1 MRQEKDPFLSWGV
14 RRIGGPSRLVSL
26 HFFILGIIFV
36 ANNTVV
42 AQNEGD
48 RYIQDS
54 LRMLLSAR
62 TIEGDIRIETYAE
75 GKKYT
80 AHGSYA
86 EQALPQITPGTF
98 LRSMYRLEIN
108 FINLPMAHNSKPNR
122 MTLVCHPSE
131 DSKRNLITRYIC
143 IEGNESFSSINLAK
157 VEEQLKAVR
166 PGTVAFANVSEVRYW
181 GGLAGM
187 MRQISRFY
195 EFATAT
201 QENLQDEETVPTWK
215 LTGTLKS
222 IYSKELLT
230 QFGGTNKKG
239 HYPADFPSDIEVWLG
254 RHNDFPYKIRYL
266 RRVSENSSR
275 KEPLFQESFFKVNVN
290 GPPIPASKFAPLT
303 PPENVSNVQDVT
315 ENYLRELGLVP

>member
-1 MRQEKDPFLSWGV
+1 MSKTRL
-14 RRIGGPSRLVSL
+14 PSAVGHLA
-26 HFFILGIIFV
+26 FILGVLFAINSNAI
-36 ANNTVV
+36 
-42 AQNEGD
+42 AQSEGD

-54 LRMLLSAR
+54 LKMLLSAR
-62 TIEGDIRIETYAE
+62 TIEGEIRIETYMD

-86 EQALPQITPGTF
+86 EQALPQATPGKF

-108 FINLPMAHNSKPNR
+108 FINLPMASNSKPNR

-131 DSKRNLITRYIC
+131 DKNRNLITRYTC
-143 IEGNESFSSINLAK
+143 IEGNESFSSVNLTKVAERLQAAK
-157 VEEQLKAVR
+157 Q
-166 PGTVAFANVSEVRYW
+166 VAAFVNVSEVRHW
-181 GGLAGM
+181 GGLAGT

-195 EFATAT
+195 EFTTAT

-215 LTGTLKS
+215 LTGTLKN
-222 IYSKELLT
+222 IYYKELLA

-239 HYPADFPSDIEVWLG
+239 QYPLDFPSDIEVWLG

-266 RRVSENSSR
+266 RRISENSSR

-290 GPPIPASKFAPLT
+290 GTPIPASKFAPLT

-315 ENYLRELGLVP
+315 ENYLQELWLVP